1 MVLLFVVEVEV
12 EDTFVVNV
20 VDVFEVVGTLVVV
33 FKLEVLVAAPGRH

>member
-12 EDTFVVNV
+12 EETFVVNV

-33 FKLEVLVAAPGRH
+33 FKLEVLATAAGRH